1 MSSHQ
6 YIFNKN
12 TKEDIAFSAVKL
24 LVGQQERHPAC
35 KKKLSGGMLAWLS
48 VWSKVQ
54 TCIWPS

>member
-24 LVGQQERHPAC
+24 LVWAAGKA
-35 KKKLSGGMLAWLS
+35 SGL
-48 VWSKVQ
+48 
-54 TCIWPS
+54 